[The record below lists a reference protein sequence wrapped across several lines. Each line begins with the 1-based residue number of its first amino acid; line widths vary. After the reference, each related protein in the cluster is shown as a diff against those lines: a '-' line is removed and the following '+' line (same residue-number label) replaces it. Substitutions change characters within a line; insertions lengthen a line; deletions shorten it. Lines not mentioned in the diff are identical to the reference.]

1 VLWWVRVCFRSH
13 GYLSESAVPKSILDH
28 VSGHLQYAVCRSYTS
43 FRPVSWA
50 SGGLSFNCAAE
61 SVAPIHSLIHLLPKK
76 HDPNVNLQHDI
87 TLNAYNGTI
96 TDKCCSTQWHGLL
109 EFDVPT
115 TKGLFTKGLQI
126 DEALICSGPQTTKN
140 PWFRLLIIQMSVES
154 QILCFWVSQGVTLVT
169 PNPYLWIP

>member
-1 VLWWVRVCFRSH
+1 M
-13 GYLSESAVPKSILDH
+13 
-28 VSGHLQYAVCRSYTS
+28 
-43 FRPVSWA
+43 
-50 SGGLSFNCAAE
+50 
-61 SVAPIHSLIHLLPKK
+61 APIHSLIHLLPKK

-154 QILCFWVSQGVTLVT
+154 QILCFWVSQGVTLVP
-169 PNPYLWIP
+169 PNPTYEFLSTPTHNLNGKLTELTEGTTGTTHFHPYIPDKSR